1 MEVEKETSRKS
12 EDVVRMV
19 EREGVATADVTADVS
34 IVKDTDIDS
43 EIDTLGIDTDIDS
56 EIETLGVGTDIDS
69 EIDILGVGTDID
81 SEIDTL
87 GIGTDIDSEIET
99 LGVGTRSVVVVGIKS
114 KKELEEMVALDCV
127 GVGTRMAMEEEAS
140 NVNVG
145 KKSVLTVTEGL
156 GKEVMTKEDVVR
168 LSPITELEVRAG
180 EKDVSVA
187 EMVKEVGPR
196 ESALELVSEKLEMNS
211 ASEEGRAKKSEID
224 TAISVVVGLGVIV

>member
-56 EIETLGVGTDIDS
+56 EIDT
-69 EIDILGVGTDID
+69 LGVGTDID

-87 GIGTDIDSEIET
+87 GIGTEIDT
-99 LGVGTRSVVVVGIKS
+99 LGVGTSTVVVVSVSS
-114 KKELEEMVALDCV
+114 KKELEEMAALDCV

-140 NVNVG
+140 KVNVG

-168 LSPITELEVRAG
+168 ISPITELGVRAG

-211 ASEEGRAKKSEID
+211 ASEEGREKNSEVD
-224 TAISVVVGLGVIV
+224 TAISVAVGLGIIVWS